1 MLELRNKL
9 LLLGLEG
16 EASLIPTF
24 TLDPRLIGGVCGK
37 RGISKGSETGGF
49 DVNFQFSGLE
59 LFPTGYSGQRQ
70 TQLILFEWWPSLRG
84 GHCSGGGLR

>member
-9 LLLGLEG
+9 LLLGLEV

-24 TLDPRLIGGVCGK
+24 TLDPRLIGGVCG
-37 RGISKGSETGGF
+37 
-49 DVNFQFSGLE
+49 E
-59 LFPTGYSGQRQ
+59 LFTKVALMSASNCQVLSSFQLATLPKEDKPSSSYLSGGQV
-70 TQLILFEWWPSLRG
+70 WS

>member
-24 TLDPRLIGGVCGK
+24 TLDPRLIGAEYVE
-37 RGISKGSETGGF
+37 SEAFLKDLKQVALMSTS
-49 DVNFQFSGLE
+49 NFQVLS
-59 LFPTGYSGQRQ
+59 SS
-70 TQLILFEWWPSLRG
+70 QLAILAKDKPSSSYL
-84 GHCSGGGLR
+84 SGGQV

>member
-24 TLDPRLIGGVCGK
+24 TLDPRLIGGVCGEQ
-37 RGISKGSETGGF
+37 GISKGSETGGF
-49 DVNFQFSGLE
+49 DVSFQFSSPKP
-59 LFPTGYSGQRQ
+59 FPANYSGQ
-70 TQLILFEWWPSLRG
+70 
-84 GHCSGGGLR
+84 

>member
-24 TLDPRLIGGVCGK
+24 TLDPRLIGGVCGELFLK
-37 RGISKGSETGGF
+37 VALMSAS
-49 DVNFQFSGLE
+49 NFQVVSSF
-59 LFPTGYSGQRQ
+59 
-70 TQLILFEWWPSLRG
+70 QLATLAKEDKANSSYL
-84 GHCSGGGLR
+84 SGGQV

>member
-24 TLDPRLIGGVCGK
+24 KLDPRLIGGVCGEVFLK
-37 RGISKGSETGGF
+37 VSLMSAS
-49 DVNFQFSGLE
+49 NFQVVSSF
-59 LFPTGYSGQRQ
+59 
-70 TQLILFEWWPSLRG
+70 QLGTLAKEDKPSSSYL
-84 GHCSGGGLR
+84 SGGQV

>member
-24 TLDPRLIGGVCGK
+24 TLDPRLIGGV
-37 RGISKGSETGGF
+37 GGEVF
-49 DVNFQFSGLE
+49 LKVALMSASNFQVLSSF
-59 LFPTGYSGQRQ
+59 
-70 TQLILFEWWPSLRG
+70 QLATLAKEDKPSSSYL
-84 GHCSGGGLR
+84 SGGQV

>member
-24 TLDPRLIGGVCGK
+24 TLDPRLIGGVCGEVFIK
-37 RGISKGSETGGF
+37 DLKQVALMSAS
-49 DVNFQFSGLE
+49 NFQVPSSF
-59 LFPTGYSGQRQ
+59 
-70 TQLILFEWWPSLRG
+70 QLATLPKDKPSSSYL
-84 GHCSGGGLR
+84 SGGQV